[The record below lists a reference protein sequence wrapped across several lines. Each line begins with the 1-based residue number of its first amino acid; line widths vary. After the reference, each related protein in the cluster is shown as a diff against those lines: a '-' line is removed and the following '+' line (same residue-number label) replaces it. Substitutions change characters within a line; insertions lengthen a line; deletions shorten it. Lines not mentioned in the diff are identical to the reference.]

1 MTDLNDIVQLSISDF
16 RSLAGP
22 VTVPLDA
29 PIVLIHGPN
38 GSGKTSILS
47 ALELAL
53 TGDIPSMRRDDQHF
67 AQHLVHEGAQEAK
80 LEITRR
86 GNSSKSGG
94 TYTITNGVMTGEPY
108 LDVHDRKFF
117 GERCYLAQSMLGR
130 LLEIYQKSSVDDGES
145 ALMQFVKDLL
155 GLDQLD
161 ALVEGLNDAGDR
173 RRTRNLVPEYR
184 NFETRVKRIEDDA
197 KQLNEELAG
206 LNSQRVPEL
215 EALTAAFHALFGD
228 DGDVGADLRSAEHRL
243 QRLSTDSNL
252 LEATRRRTELQS
264 IAKAWS
270 GLPQDADTSVRSKI
284 EAEEEAARSAADEW
298 RNGTGAQ
305 LEEIITGLRKTF
317 PDLASWSSTSP
328 EAAHA
333 AAVRRVE
340 SEVARLKAL
349 IDKDA
354 ENQVRENQLADSV
367 AREEA
372 REQVIDSQIALLA
385 GNADEY
391 AAALAALAPHVHT
404 EDCPVCGRN
413 YAEVSKGEPLTIRLQ
428 RTIAKLTDDAGKL
441 SALSSEKNASSTRLT
456 QLRRDLATILTQRL
470 SEDIKS
476 TAALRQADMAESK
489 VALDRTAKDV
499 SRGSAL
505 LNAEAT
511 LKNRLAAFR
520 DRDRLATDLRTTI
533 LRIANE
539 MKREDLQ
546 DLSFENIL
554 ATLQTFVAA
563 EISRLEALQS
573 QRNRALLALQSVA
586 RIDQRRQ
593 AVTKEIA
600 DNSETVKVL
609 KSALTTLDSL
619 RGQAKTIGET
629 ARRAR
634 TAVVRRVFNDSL
646 NKLWRDLFIRLAP
659 TEPFVPAFHIPE
671 SDSDDIAT
679 LETVHR
685 SGKTGGTPGAM
696 LSAGNLNTAALTLF
710 LALHFSVGTRLPW
723 LVLDDPVQNMDEVY
737 IAQFA
742 ALLRTLSK
750 THGTKLIISV
760 HERPLFEYLR
770 LELSPAFERDRLLT
784 LELRRTQGEKTVV
797 DPKINTYAVDAVA
810 A

>member
-1 MTDLNDIVQLSISDF
+1 
-16 RSLAGP
+16 
-22 VTVPLDA
+22 
-29 PIVLIHGPN
+29 
-38 GSGKTSILS
+38 
-47 ALELAL
+47 
-53 TGDIPSMRRDDQHF
+53 
-67 AQHLVHEGAQEAK
+67 
-80 LEITRR
+80 
-86 GNSSKSGG
+86 
-94 TYTITNGVMTGEPY
+94 
-108 LDVHDRKFF
+108 
-117 GERCYLAQSMLGR
+117 
-130 LLEIYQKSSVDDGES
+130 
-145 ALMQFVKDLL
+145 
-155 GLDQLD
+155 
-161 ALVEGLNDAGDR
+161 
-173 RRTRNLVPEYR
+173 
-184 NFETRVKRIEDDA
+184 
-197 KQLNEELAG
+197 
-206 LNSQRVPEL
+206 
-215 EALTAAFHALFGD
+215 
-228 DGDVGADLRSAEHRL
+228 
-243 QRLSTDSNL
+243 
-252 LEATRRRTELQS
+252 
-264 IAKAWS
+264 
-270 GLPQDADTSVRSKI
+270 
-284 EAEEEAARSAADEW
+284 
-298 RNGTGAQ
+298 
-305 LEEIITGLRKTF
+305 
-317 PDLASWSSTSP
+317 
-328 EAAHA
+328 
-333 AAVRRVE
+333 
-340 SEVARLKAL
+340 
-349 IDKDA
+349 
-354 ENQVRENQLADSV
+354 
-367 AREEA
+367 
-372 REQVIDSQIALLA
+372 
-385 GNADEY
+385 
-391 AAALAALAPHVHT
+391 
-404 EDCPVCGRN
+404 
-413 YAEVSKGEPLTIRLQ
+413 
-428 RTIAKLTDDAGKL
+428 
-441 SALSSEKNASSTRLT
+441 
-456 QLRRDLATILTQRL
+456 
-470 SEDIKS
+470 
-476 TAALRQADMAESK
+476 
-489 VALDRTAKDV
+489 V

-723 LVLDDPVQNMDEVY
+723 LVLDDPVQNMDEVH